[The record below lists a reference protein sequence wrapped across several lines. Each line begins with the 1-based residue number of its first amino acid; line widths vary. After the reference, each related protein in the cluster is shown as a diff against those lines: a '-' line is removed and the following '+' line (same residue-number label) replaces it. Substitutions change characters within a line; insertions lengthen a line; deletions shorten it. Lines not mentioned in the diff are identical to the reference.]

1 MWSPDRARTARE
13 DTVPTHTLTRYYLP
27 EHVEGTPLVDLSPGP
42 AGPGGGFG
50 VLTIQGLEPD
60 HITETFFTLMPT
72 LEEAARL
79 QLPAGEPVMILERG
93 TYAKDDQ
100 LVEFA
105 RGVHAAGRFSWV
117 YTFAVPD

>member
-1 MWSPDRARTARE
+1 VAASGYSRSRAWSRT
-13 DTVPTHTLTRYYLP
+13 
-27 EHVEGTPLVDLSPGP
+27 
-42 AGPGGGFG
+42 
-50 VLTIQGLEPD
+50 

-79 QLPAGEPVMILERG
+79 QLPAGEPVMILERE

-105 RGVHAAGRFSWV
+105 RGVHAAGLCWV